1 MRDLYVIMF
10 IFSSIIIFMAIYLV
24 LLSKGNHKEKNE
36 KWFDSDDSH
45 IY

>member
-1 MRDLYVIMF
+1 MRDLY
-10 IFSSIIIFMAIYLV
+10 IILLILSPLMILMAVYLV
-24 LLSKGNHKEKNE
+24 LLFNGNHKEKNQ

>member
-1 MRDLYVIMF
+1 MRDLYIIML
-10 IFSSIIIFMAIYLV
+10 ILSPLIILMAIYLV
-24 LLSKGNHKEKNE
+24 LLSNSNHKEKNK